1 MSEPT
6 NILTSIG
13 SATKANISSTTS
25 ASAEDMYKG
34 QKAFLVMV
42 IGESG
47 RGKSYALRNLNPSTT
62 YLINVMG
69 KMLPFPSGLAYK
81 LGHNMLITSD
91 SSSICRQMTEVNRDP
106 TFSTLVIDD
115 AQYVM
120 AMEFMAKALIKG
132 YDKFNQ
138 MGQNFWNILTL
149 APKLRGGLKVFILC
163 HEEDTGTK
171 RKMKTLGKMLDD
183 KGTPEG
189 LSAVT
194 LWSEVIITEGRRRYY
209 FETQSDGLTNAKS
222 PFGMFPSQIPNDLDL
237 VSKRIDEYYQGVP
250 LDSTTLKFEL

>member
-1 MSEPT
+1 MSELTPT
-6 NILTSIG
+6 
-13 SATKANISSTTS
+13 ISSQ
-25 ASAEDMYKG
+25 ASSEAESLYKG
-34 QKAFLVMV
+34 QKSIFIMI

-47 RGKSYALRNLNPSTT
+47 RGKSYSLRNLQPSST
-62 YLINVMG
+62 YLVNVIG
-69 KMLPFPSGLAYK
+69 KILPFPSGLSYR
-81 LGHNMLITSD
+81 LGQNMLITSE
-91 SSSICRQMTEVNRDP
+91 STTICRQMMEVSRQESFTN
-106 TFSTLVIDD
+106 LIIDD
-115 AQYVM
+115 AQYIM

-149 APKLRGGLKVFILC
+149 APKLRGGLKVFLLC

-189 LSAVT
+189 LSAIT
-194 LWSEVIITEGRRRYY
+194 LWSEVMISDGKRRYY

-222 PFGMFPSQIPNDLDL
+222 PYGMFPPQIPNDLNL
-237 VSKRIDEYYQGVP
+237 VSYRIDEYYQGV
-250 LDSTTLKFEL
+250 ELENSKLNFNF

>member
-1 MSEPT
+1 MLETSALNPT
-6 NILTSIG
+6 
-13 SATKANISSTTS
+13 ISSQ
-25 ASAEDMYKG
+25 ASSEAETLYKG
-34 QKAFLVMV
+34 QKSIFIMV

-47 RGKSYALRNLNPSTT
+47 RGKSYSLRNFSPSTT

-69 KMLPFPSGLAYK
+69 KILPFPSGLKYK
-81 LGHNMLITSD
+81 LGENMLISTE
-91 SSSICRQMTEVNRDP
+91 SSTICRQMLEVSRNPAITD
-106 TFSTLVIDD
+106 LVIDD

-149 APKLRGGLKVFILC
+149 APKLRGGLKVFLLC

-189 LSAVT
+189 LSAIT
-194 LWSEVIITEGRRRYY
+194 LWSELAIIEGKRRYY
-209 FETQSDGLTNAKS
+209 FDTQSDGLTTAKS
-222 PFGMFPSQIPNDLDL
+222 PYGMFPDRIPNDLNL
-237 VSKRIDEYYQGVP
+237 VSQRIDEYYSGVSLEDSKLP
-250 LDSTTLKFEL
+250 LNF